1 MAGKPLAPANGLPP
15 LLSSRGREGG
25 GNVSGSGEGGDGAAA
40 LGDLGG
46 GEWPVL
52 CGSVGGADVLG
63 LDDSV
68 VQGEGNGGRLL
79 HVGGPSAVGENILVL
94 DDPLEEGAGSGVLL
108 QQQEGSSIGAYEKT
122 RKNVGVPC
130 LEEDKVKVLEG
141 GPWYVQRRPL
151 ILRPWSLKV
160 CLERVDLCS
169 VPVWVSLPNLPF
181 HYWSVDALSSIGSVI
196 GKPIVT
202 DKMTRSMER
211 LSYARLCVEVSA
223 DRDLPFSVPVYGDDD
238 SNMNKSRSKKEWRVK
253 GVARNN
259 GGAMGGSN
267 GNGQQVHNDEVGD
280 EQPDS
285 GAGAN
290 TKGLDSVSLI
300 SIKNKGNGS
309 FKSAGNHPKIREL
322 SQSNPFAILEDL
334 TEEVHYDPEDLMLD
348 SESCAILLG
357 KELLEGADFEE
368 DIQPNPLAIIPK
380 EKDGVIGEIC
390 GENPIYNGNH
400 VSMELAKA
408 KSVED
413 IREATDSA
421 EVAPNHSMRQTPIQ
435 IQRNGAAHMEGDN
448 LLEDSILS
456 NEKESAPM
464 KSLTNFDKLRKQS
477 AEIRAAQGQMGKGW
491 DPNFYDV
498 VLVQKSKQ
506 FIHAKVSIV
515 GTSVFFFCTV
525 VYALNSMVARK
536 ELWEDVGA
544 IASAIINPWA
554 VLGDLNVIRSNNEK
568 IGGDPVRIEA
578 MDDFNSFIDGA
589 GLLDLKWKG
598 ETLTWNNR
606 QVGDARICCKLDR
619 VLVNLAWKDVFRSSD
634 ATFYPPRLS
643 DHSPMVVAVGWE
655 QPMNLALN
663 PILKFAARLRNV
675 KKGLRSWNKECVGD
689 VFLVVKEAEAD
700 LFQIQRQLSEHPDD
714 PNLVLM
720 ETQAKKKLWEA
731 LATEEK
737 FLKEKSRV
745 KHIQLGDGN
754 NSFFYKSRGLS
765 QAHQESLTRRISNK
779 EIMEVVFVFKNSK
792 APGPDGFGAAFYKHS
807 WEIVGEDLTLA
818 VKWFFMKSYL
828 PSSVNATF
836 ICLIPK
842 TGDVTSFAGY
852 RPIALCNLFYKI
864 ITKVLSN
871 RLQGVIGQV
880 VNDCHA
886 FIKGREASAVDLSP
900 SGVLYLLV
908 KNLWFA
914 WCSQDKAG
922 VYVLEFSMGWPI
934 SSS

>member
-1 MAGKPLAPANGLPP
+1 MASKPLAPANGLPP
-15 LLSSRGREGG
+15 LLSPRGREGG
-25 GNVSGSGEGGDGAAA
+25 GNVSGSGEGGVGAAA

-52 CGSVGGADVLG
+52 GGSVGGADVLG

-122 RKNVGVPC
+122 RKNVGVPWSALFSSSSPSMYGDGLKLSYIEPEEIDGALAAKC
-130 LEEDKVKVLEG
+130 PDSMIKKGLEKWKNTLMGHFIG
-141 GPWYVQRRPL
+141 GRPSFTFARDMLLKQWRISGHVDRRPL
-151 ILRPWSLKV
+151 ILRPWSPKV
-160 CLERVDLCS
+160 CLERVDLFS

-181 HYWSVDALSSIGSVI
+181 HYWSADALSSIGSVI

-223 DRDLPFSVPVYGDDD
+223 DRDLPSFVPVYGDDGLVFYQKVVYDWKPPLCKHCRVFGHLLDNCLFGKQD

-253 GVARNN
+253 GVAGNN
-259 GGAMGGSN
+259 GGAMGGGN
-267 GNGQQVHNDEVGD
+267 GDGQQVHNDEVGD

-309 FKSAGNHPKIREL
+309 FKSAGNHPKIKEL

-357 KELLEGADFEE
+357 NELLEGADFEE

-380 EKDGVIGEIC
+380 EKDGVIGEFC

-400 VSMELAKA
+400 VS
-408 KSVED
+408 VEWL
-413 IREATDSA
+413 
-421 EVAPNHSMRQTPIQ
+421 
-435 IQRNGAAHMEGDN
+435 RNGAAHMEGDN

-477 AEIRAAQGQMGKGW
+477 IEIRAAQGQLGKGW

-525 VYALNSMVARK
+525 VYALNSVVARK

-554 VLGDLNVIRSNNEK
+554 VLGDFNVIRSNNEK

-598 ETLTWNNR
+598 EALTWNNR

-619 VLVNLAWKDVFRSSD
+619 VLVNLAWMDVFRSFD
-634 ATFYPPRLS
+634 AIFYPPGLS

-655 QPMNLALN
+655 QPVNLALN

-700 LFQIQRQLSEHPDD
+700 LFQIQRQLSEHPDE

-720 ETQAKKKLWEA
+720 EKQAKKKLWEA

-745 KHIQLGDGN
+745 KHIQLGDGAD
-754 NSFFYKSRGLS
+754 L
-765 QAHQESLTRRISNK
+765 
-779 EIMEVVFVFKNSK
+779 M
-792 APGPDGFGAAFYKHS
+792 DGRLG
-807 WEIVGEDLTLA
+807 
-818 VKWFFMKSYL
+818 SYL
-828 PSSVNATF
+828 
-836 ICLIPK
+836 C
-842 TGDVTSFAGY
+842 
-852 RPIALCNLFYKI
+852 R
-864 ITKVLSN
+864 
-871 RLQGVIGQV
+871 RL
-880 VNDCHA
+880 H
-886 FIKGREASAVDLSP
+886 VDLDP

-908 KNLWFA
+908 RLFGLPGALKT
-914 WCSQDKAG
+914 K
-922 VYVLEFSMGWPI
+922 
-934 SSS
+934 